1 MFDLDR
7 WEEIWQT
14 INRNRTRSIMTAMG
28 IFWGLLMLT
37 TLAGAGIGLERKIL
51 SNVEG
56 FAANSAFFFTGQT
69 SVPYKGFRSGR
80 YWEFSNEDMTV
91 IKNKIDGVDLV
102 AGIIGGGMVKAI
114 SGEKEGEYSLVGYMP
129 EMMRINPLFIE
140 YGREVNDLDM
150 VQKRKVCMIGIQA
163 YRELFPGGEN
173 PVGQTVRVL
182 NSYFTVVGVF
192 SPVNHIFIGGDPEQ
206 TIIVP
211 FSVLQ
216 QMYARGDEFDLLA
229 VTGKKNVD
237 ISQLQDQI
245 TAALYSR
252 HNIAPDDKK
261 AIFVE
266 NIKEQFDMFNNLF
279 LGLRF
284 LTWIVG
290 LGTLLA
296 GIVGVSNIMLVVVR
310 ERTQE
315 IGVRRAMGARP
326 WKIISQVMSESF
338 VLTFVAG
345 IGGLALGVGLLSIVD
360 SVSATSA
367 AAEGEVFTSWQVS
380 FGIAMGA
387 LTVLV
392 LGGLL
397 AGVIPAMRAMSIKAV
412 DAIREE

>member
-1 MFDLDR
+1 
-7 WEEIWQT
+7 
-14 INRNRTRSIMTAMG
+14 MTAMG
-28 IFWGLLMLT
+28 IFWGLLMLIA
-37 TLAGAGIGLERKIL
+37 LAGAGIGLERKIY

-56 FAANSAFFFTGQT
+56 FAANSAFFFPGQT

-80 YWEFSNEDMTV
+80 WWGLSNEDMAV
-91 IKNKIDGVDLV
+91 IRNKIDGVDRV
-102 AGIIGGGMVKAI
+102 SGIIFGGGSVKAT
-114 SGEKEGEYSLVGYMP
+114 GGDREGEYSLVGYMP
-129 EMMRINPLFIE
+129 EMMRINPVFIE
-140 YGREVNDLDM
+140 YGREINDLDM
-150 VQKRKVCMIGIQA
+150 AQKRKVCMIGIQA

-173 PVGQTVRVL
+173 PVGQTIRFL
-182 NSYFTVVGVF
+182 NSYFIVVGVF
-192 SPVNHIFIGGDPEQ
+192 SPINNIFIGGDPEQ
-206 TIIVP
+206 TVIVP

-216 QMYARGDEFDLLA
+216 QMLAQGDEFDLLA

-237 ISQLQDQI
+237 ISQLENQI
-245 TAALYSR
+245 KAALFSR
-252 HNIAPDDKK
+252 HNVAPDDKK
-261 AIFVE
+261 AIFVQS
-266 NIKEQFDMFNNLF
+266 IKEQFDMFNNLF
-279 LGLRF
+279 LGIRF

-315 IGVRRAMGARP
+315 IGVRRALGAKP

-338 VLTFVAG
+338 VLTFAAG
-345 IGGLALGVGLLSIVD
+345 VGGLALGVGLLSIVD
-360 SVSATSA
+360 SVGAASATA
-367 AAEGEVFTSWQVS
+367 AGETFTSWQVS

-397 AGVIPAMRAMSIKAV
+397 AGIIPAMRAMSIKAV